1 MRDAT
6 GYLLLKR
13 SQVIQRAHQ
22 IEVLIERDLSI
33 LGIDASAN
41 ARAQPD
47 TTVVPEIRS
56 VLHMINNAENQLARV
71 LFNLPNETD
80 IAPRLM
86 AIASQFHA
94 TAQDNCDIAAAVMP
108 LNQDASAYSVRHC
121 IDTAIVS
128 VLVAERLRLLA
139 AQVPSIVAAALSMN
153 VGMLREQ
160 APMHG
165 KAGPLTDSERGVVQ
179 RDPEKSVAL
188 LQHEGVTDRIWLDAA
203 LLRHENQNSGGYPTG
218 K

>member
-22 IEVLIERDLSI
+22 IEVLIECGLSI
-33 LGIDASAN
+33 QGIDASAN

-47 TTVVPEIRS
+47 TTVVPKIRS
-56 VLHMINNAENQLARV
+56 VLHMINNAENQLACV
-71 LFNLPNETD
+71 LFNLPNGTD

-94 TAQDNCDIAAAVMP
+94 AAQDNCDIAAAVIP
-108 LNQDASAYSVRHC
+108 FNQNASAYSVHYC
-121 IDTAIVS
+121 NDTAIVS

-139 AQVPSIVAAALSMN
+139 AQVPSIVVAALSLN
-153 VGMLREQ
+153 VGMLAR
-160 APMHG
+160 
-165 KAGPLTDSERGVVQ
+165 AGP
-179 RDPEKSVAL
+179 
-188 LQHEGVTDRIWLDAA
+188 
-203 LLRHENQNSGGYPTG
+203 
-218 K
+218 